1 MIREAFHRGLVGAC
15 AACVVLGAAMISQ
28 AEPPQNGNGGPQN
41 NQPVYQRH
49 GSGRGGNG
57 SNRWRGN
64 KWQSQWNTPQVSG
77 SWFQRP
83 YPYHLDYYKMR
94 YGGSYAPY
102 FGNLYGTPF
111 GTPQVVNN
119 GNVWAPGAGGWGPES
134 GAPAPGVEWSG
145 GEPYAYPPGAAM
157 GQAVQGANTNNQAT
171 GQPSN
176 GESLP
181 APTK

>member
-1 MIREAFHRGLVGAC
+1 MLSR
-15 AACVVLGAAMISQ
+15 
-28 AEPPQNGNGGPQN
+28 AEPPQNGNGGQQN
-41 NQPVYQRH
+41 GGPPVYQRH
-49 GSGRGGNG
+49 GSGWGGNG

-111 GTPQVVNN
+111 GTPQVV
-119 GNVWAPGAGGWGPES
+119 GEGWGPGAGGWGPE
-134 GAPAPGVEWSG
+134 GGGGFPAPGVEWSG

-157 GQAVQGANTNNQAT
+157 GQPAQGTNGNNQSA
-171 GQPSN
+171 GQQSN
-176 GESLP
+176 NESLP
-181 APTK
+181 VPTK